1 MRRRRRRLF
10 RDEVLA
16 PWVSLVVILSL
27 WWVGAYLLGRHPGGS
42 HGVIEVG
49 LPAQALERD
58 PTPSPNRV
66 PPTLVETATLPVKVD
81 EGDVAVLLNQ
91 QLKVPVS
98 GVSASSLRSTF
109 KDARGGGRQHEALD
123 IPAPRGTPVVAA
135 IDGRI
140 TKLFTSARGGLTIY
154 QYDLVEQFCY
164 YYAHLDRYAPALA
177 EGQTVTRGQ
186 TIGYVGTTGN
196 APPDTPHLH
205 FAIFKLDAAKR
216 WWGGAPLDP
225 VRVLQ

>member
-1 MRRRRRRLF
+1 MF

-16 PWVSLVVILSL
+16 PWVSLAVILVF
-27 WWVGAYLLGRHPGGS
+27 WWVGAFLLGRHPGGS

-49 LPAQALERD
+49 LPAQTLERD
-58 PTPSPNRV
+58 PTPSPNRA

-91 QLKVPVS
+91 QLQVPVS

-109 KDARGGGRQHEALD
+109 QDARGGGRQHEALD

-154 QYDLVEQFCY
+154 QYDLAEQFCY
-164 YYAHLDRYAPALA
+164 YYAHLDRYAPSLA

-196 APPDTPHLH
+196 APADTPHLH

-216 WWGGAPLDP
+216 WWEGAPLDP